1 MEDSKFELVGLAPS
15 FASRTILPVGSFFA
29 HTSFVFA
36 FVMSF
41 FVLLSFFLFGSKGGQ
56 EIDNELCG
64 RKNFFSLRRVFSTIF
79 CPDARMQE
87 Q

>member
-1 MEDSKFELVGLAPS
+1 M
-15 FASRTILPVGSFFA
+15 ILFFFGRC
-29 HTSFVFA
+29 SFVFLPRDEGA
-36 FVMSF
+36 CAV
-41 FVLLSFFLFGSKGGQ
+41 VLLSFFLFGSKGGQ

-64 RKNFFSLRRVFSTIF
+64 RKNNFFFFSLRRVFSTIF